1 MDRVIWHIDGVE
13 FAFGEA
19 TAERVG
25 AVSTLFADAG
35 PSSRGGLGETRRVQ
49 TAAGDVLACKVML
62 LPDRALFSSDDAYGA
77 EVAHRSR
84 AFREEYDALC
94 RLSSFKGFVKAHAY
108 GWLGDA
114 PVILM
119 EWVEG
124 ISLADVLAK
133 RGPLPVLAA
142 AQVGR
147 DLFHLLARLE
157 WQADLFV
164 HRDISPTNV
173 MVRTHE
179 ATFDEQVAV
188 GAFDICLIDFGSA
201 TTLREGDGAFTV
213 DTRILRG
220 ATPAYAAPEMLSI
233 DLPRLAEL
241 RRSPKIDVYAACS
254 VLYALLCGHAPFDLG
269 PADQMGSDYVVKM
282 TRDPLPAGFPAGT
295 PEALLAD
302 IACSGIKPAQDE
314 RPSAYALFKVLEHYC
329 AHYGENEA
337 RLAVGQMPVTLDMHA
352 IDHPRRG
359 VDQVA
364 LSNPLSHKPAGTVG
378 APVREQQPHRGE
390 SSGRKP
396 VRTAAKALIAAVI
409 AVLAVGAA
417 LFFANGIL
425 HASQGDSRESES
437 EASSPAAQREADS
450 PLVGTWTGQLASTSE
465 RPACH
470 GGQQNPMVLAITSAE
485 GNALTCDATVV
496 YHGHNRQTQTADASS
511 SAGDAVQEWNGLTA
525 NLEGGAFSLVVGES
539 SAMGRDSSLTLK
551 CEVAEDGAT
560 MTVEATSRFRG
571 SETVD
576 VYELERG

>member
-1 MDRVIWHIDGVE
+1 MTEVIWHIDNVE

-25 AVSTLFADAG
+25 AVSTLFVDAG
-35 PSSRGGLGETRRVQ
+35 LSSRGGLGETRRVR

-62 LPDRALFSSDDAYGA
+62 LPGRALFSSDDAYGA
-77 EVAHRSR
+77 EVAHRER

-94 RLSSFKGFVKAHAY
+94 RLSNFKGFVKAHAY

-124 ISLADVLAK
+124 VSLADVMAK
-133 RGPLPVLAA
+133 RGALQALAA

-164 HRDISPTNV
+164 HRDISPANV
-173 MVRTHE
+173 MVRTHG
-179 ATFDEQVAV
+179 ATFDEQMAV
-188 GAFDICLIDFGSA
+188 GAFDVCLIDFGSA

-254 VLYALLCGHAPFDLG
+254 VLYALLCGHAPFNLG
-269 PADQMGSDYVVKM
+269 PSDKMSSDYVAKM
-282 TRDPLPAGFPAGT
+282 TRDPLPAGCPAGT

-314 RPSAYALFKVLEHYC
+314 RPSAYALFKALEHYC
-329 AHYGENEA
+329 VHYAENAA
-337 RLAVGQMPVTLDMHA
+337 RLDAGQAPVVLDMRA
-352 IDHPRRG
+352 VDHPRRG

-364 LSNPLSHKPAGTVG
+364 LSNPLSHKPAGALDV
-378 APVREQQPHRGE
+378 AALEQQPNGRE
-390 SSGRKP
+390 SPGRKP
-396 VRTAAKALIAAVI
+396 VRMAIGVTVVALAI
-409 AVLAVGAA
+409 GAA

-425 HASQGDSRESES
+425 HAPQGDSREVES
-437 EASSPAAQREADS
+437 GASSPTALREADS
-450 PLVGTWTGQLASTSE
+450 PLVGMWTGKLVFTSE
-465 RPACH
+465 SPACY
-470 GGQQNPMVLAITSAE
+470 GGRQNPMVLTVTSAE
-485 GNALTCDATVV
+485 GDALTCDAIIV
-496 YHGHNRQTQTADASS
+496 YHGHNRQTQAADASS
-511 SAGDAVQEWNGLTA
+511 SVGDAVREWNGLAA
-525 NLEGGAFSLVVGES
+525 NLEGGAFSFFVDES
-539 SAMGRDSSLTLK
+539 PTMGRDSSLTVNCSLS
-551 CEVAEDGAT
+551 EDGLP

-571 SETVD
+571 FETVD